1 MSFQMSFPLTISD
14 IGLFL
19 GVAAIVLLATSELLY
34 ASPSYAARIALDRR
48 ILRLIAIGTGAGFL
62 VTVLLRVMGY

>member
-1 MSFQMSFPLTISD
+1 MNFPLTVPD

-19 GVAAIVLLATSELLY
+19 GVVAIILLVTSELLY

-48 ILRLIAIGTGAGFL
+48 LLRLIAILAGAGFL
-62 VTVLLRVMGY
+62 VTVLLRVMGGA